1 MALVY
6 EKEGYIAKVGLNRP
20 EEKNALDPE
29 ILMDLHNTW
38 KDVNL
43 DEKVRVVILYSCV
56 PDIFCAGMDLKTAVP
71 VLTKAR
77 VPESDAE
84 RWLIQV
90 GQQVGEAML
99 KPNIVKKPVIASV
112 NGFCLTGGFEM
123 IMGADLRIASENAFF
138 QMREASLGIMPIGG
152 GNG

>member
-1 MALVY
+1 MGLVY
-6 EKEGYIAKVGLNRP
+6 EKEGHIAKVGLNRP

-29 ILMDLHNTW
+29 ILMDLHSTW
-38 KDVNL
+38 MDINQ
-43 DEKVRVVILYSCV
+43 DEKVRVVILYSYM

-77 VPESDAE
+77 APESDAE

-99 KPNIVKKPVIASV
+99 KPNIVKKPVIA
-112 NGFCLTGGFEM
+112 
-123 IMGADLRIASENAFF
+123 A
-138 QMREASLGIMPIGG
+138 
-152 GNG
+152 